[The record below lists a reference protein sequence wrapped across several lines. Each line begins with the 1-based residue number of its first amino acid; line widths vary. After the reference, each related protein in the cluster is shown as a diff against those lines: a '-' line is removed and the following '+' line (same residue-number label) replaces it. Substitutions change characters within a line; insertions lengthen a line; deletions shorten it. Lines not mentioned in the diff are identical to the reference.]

1 MFDGPVSDWDLNKTL
16 FLSWC
21 KFYYDLREMTPKEK
35 PTQEVIEN
43 DYLLDKHLDEIIMKR
58 KQEEF
63 KDKF

>member
-1 MFDGPVSDWDLNKTL
+1 MFDGCVSDWDLNKTL

-21 KFYYDLREMTPKEK
+21 KFYYELRDMTPKEK
-35 PTQEVIEN
+35 PSAEVIDS
-43 DYLLDKHLDEIIMKR
+43 DYELDRHLDDVIMKR